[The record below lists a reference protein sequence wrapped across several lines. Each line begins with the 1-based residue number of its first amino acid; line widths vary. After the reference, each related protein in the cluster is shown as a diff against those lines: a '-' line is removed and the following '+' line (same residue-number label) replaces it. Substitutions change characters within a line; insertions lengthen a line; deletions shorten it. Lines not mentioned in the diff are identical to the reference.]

1 MAAVS
6 ERLKSIIKEHGG
18 YDKVSEKIGIN
29 RQTLIRIAT
38 GKTDPKLSQ
47 VIKIAELSKFTL
59 DELIYEEFAPFLK
72 DIAQSERVNSQE
84 INIHELMHEMRDNIL
99 RKYQWLD
106 DRFSD
111 LFGDFKLLESKFEAL
126 EAEVKN
132 NQIKNISE

>member
-1 MAAVS
+1 MTDIKEVS

-47 VIKIAELSKFTL
+47 VIKIAELSQYSL
-59 DELIYEEFAPFLK
+59 DELIYEENAPFMKEL
-72 DIAQSERVNSQE
+72 IATERASAKE
-84 INIHELMHEMRDNIL
+84 TDIHEAMFKMRDNIL

-106 DRFSD
+106 ERFAD
-111 LFGDFKLLESKFEAL
+111 LSGDFKILEAKFEEL
-126 EAEVKN
+126 KKEVR
-132 NQIKNISE
+132 EPETE